1 LRQENHE
8 FKVSLGNTQRER
20 ERERERPPNSEGK
33 KTSLYYSIVTIVGIQ
48 FQGIKPPLGQM

>member
-8 FKVSLGNTQRER
+8 FKVSLGNTQR